1 MQKAEEQHLADGEVP
16 AHKTRRQR
24 RTTSLEMKQID
35 DWLNLER
42 ARSSSARV
50 TEADANRV
58 RAISVEKLGL

>member
-50 TEADANRV
+50 TGADANRV